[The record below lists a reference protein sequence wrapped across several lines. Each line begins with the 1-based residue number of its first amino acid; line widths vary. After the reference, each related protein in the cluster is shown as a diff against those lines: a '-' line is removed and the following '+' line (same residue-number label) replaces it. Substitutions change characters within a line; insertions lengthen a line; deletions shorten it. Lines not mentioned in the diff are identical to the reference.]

1 MHPEASQL
9 HRNCP
14 PSLNFNLLLIK
25 IPIFWLFFFFFIS
38 FSKVHGLLQVPGKG
52 EEGSF
57 KSKQEEMIT
66 SQGRGQG
73 SLAEKNLGLD

>member
-1 MHPEASQL
+1 M
-9 HRNCP
+9 
-14 PSLNFNLLLIK
+14 
-25 IPIFWLFFFFFIS
+25 
-38 FSKVHGLLQVPGKG
+38 HGLLQVPGKG